1 MPSLKEIKIKIGS
14 TKKTKKITAAMKL
27 VAAAKVNKMQ
37 KLIKAARPYANAVKK
52 LYSQLQDSLDPEQLE
67 QYPLLKTYDNVSKVL
82 LVIISSDIGLC
93 GPYNAN
99 VQKLAR
105 NRIEELKEE
114 GVDIELLTIGRK
126 ATDFFSKDIY
136 KDRDINILKSYTQLP
151 TKPELETVHEIGQFM
166 ADSFTENK
174 VQRVEVISTR
184 FLNMVTQLAE
194 HKIVLPVQKVTTE
207 EEIEEN
213 HVDIILEPDASSLIN
228 TLTPMFINNTV
239 YSDML
244 DATTSELASR
254 MTAMSNATNNA
265 DSVIKKL
272 LLQYNKARQ
281 AAITQEISEIV
292 GGSAALA

>member
-52 LYSQLQDSLDPEQLE
+52 LYAELQNSLDMEQLE
-67 QYPLLKTYDNVSKVL
+67 DYPLLKRYEKVSRVL
-82 LVIISSDIGLC
+82 LTVISSDIGLC

-99 VQKLAR
+99 ILKLAKK
-105 NRIEELKEE
+105 RIEELKAE
-114 GVDIELLTIGRK
+114 GLEVDLFIIGRK
-126 ATDFFSKDIY
+126 ATDALSKDIY
-136 KDRDINILKSYTQLP
+136 KDRGINIIKSYIQLP
-151 TKPELETVHEIGQFM
+151 TKPELETVEEIGTFA
-166 ADSFTENK
+166 ADLYSSGK
-174 VQRVEVISTR
+174 VQRIETISTR
-184 FLNMVTQLAE
+184 FVNMVTQIAE
-194 HKIVLPVQKVTTE
+194 LKQILPVEQVSSDAE
-207 EEIEEN
+207 EE
-213 HVDIILEPDASSLIN
+213 HSSDVILEPDASSLIN

-239 YSDML
+239 YSDLL

-254 MTAMSNATNNA
+254 MTAMSNATSNA

>member
-52 LYSQLQDSLDPEQLE
+52 LYSQLQDSLDLKQLD
-67 QYPLLKTYDNVSKVL
+67 QYPLLKSYDSVSRVL

-99 VQKLAR
+99 IQKLAR
-105 NRIEELKEE
+105 NRIEELTDE
-114 GVDIELLTIGRK
+114 GVQLELLTIGRK

-136 KDRDINILKSYTQLP
+136 KDRGINIIKSYIQLP
-151 TKPELETVHEIGQFM
+151 TKPDLETVQEIGQFM
-166 ADSFTENK
+166 ADSFTDNK

-194 HKIVLPVQKVTTE
+194 HQIVLPVQKLTTE
-207 EEIEEN
+207 EVIKEN
-213 HVDIILEPDASSLIN
+213 NADIILEPDASSLIN

-239 YSDML
+239 YSDLL

>member
-114 GVDIELLTIGRK
+114 GVDIELLIIGRK

-136 KDRDINILKSYTQLP
+136 KDRDINILKSYIQLP